1 MPSRLCFFFLCKYL
15 QKMHSRMKARKELVL
30 MNKEIDNQ
38 ESKISDEKKEK
49 VEEFVVSGHYAYGF
63 GMNFD
68 EGLFSLL
75 TGKEKPNE

>member
-1 MPSRLCFFFLCKYL
+1 
-15 QKMHSRMKARKELVL
+15 
-30 MNKEIDNQ
+30 MNKEIDNPK
-38 ESKISDEKKEK
+38 SKITDEKKEK
-49 VEEFVVSGHYAYGF
+49 AEEFTVSGHYADGF

>member
-1 MPSRLCFFFLCKYL
+1 
-15 QKMHSRMKARKELVL
+15 

-38 ESKISDEKKEK
+38 ESKISDKKKEK

>member
-1 MPSRLCFFFLCKYL
+1 
-15 QKMHSRMKARKELVL
+15 
-30 MNKEIDNQ
+30 MNKEINNQ
-38 ESKISDEKKEK
+38 KSKITEEKIDKE
-49 VEEFVVSGHYAYGF
+49 EEFTVSGHYAYGF